1 MSSEWISS
9 KSPAFAGGVL
19 GMMAGL
25 AAFGFGCLGLFGP
38 ESTMPLPQAIAL
50 VVAGLIDWSSCFFA
64 LKRVRLAWA
73 FALSLNGTAV
83 LVFIFGAP
91 KVRDAWHTNMGVG
104 YLPAI
109 IFLSITVLLA
119 ISSEEYG

>member
-1 MSSEWISS
+1 
-9 KSPAFAGGVL
+9 
-19 GMMAGL
+19 MMAGL
-25 AAFGFGCLGLFGP
+25 VAFGFGCLGLFGP
-38 ESTMPLPQAIAL
+38 SSTMPMPQGIAL
-50 VVAGLIDWSSCFFA
+50 VVAGLINWSSCFFA

-91 KVRDAWHTNMGVG
+91 KVRNAWHTTTVVG

-109 IFLSITVLLA
+109 IFLAITILLA
-119 ISSEEYG
+119 TSSEEYG